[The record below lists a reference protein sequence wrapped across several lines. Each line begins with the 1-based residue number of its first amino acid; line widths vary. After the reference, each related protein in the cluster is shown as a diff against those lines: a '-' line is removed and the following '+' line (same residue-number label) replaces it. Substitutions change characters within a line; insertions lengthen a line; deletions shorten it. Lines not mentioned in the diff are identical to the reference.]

1 MVIHTMTALG
11 KIYKKSKNGL
21 LSCEHRIGTHPPYA
35 SGGTLVF
42 EMPLEKVFPEV
53 LMPSGMTGASGYL
66 CQGL

>member
-1 MVIHTMTALG
+1 MVIHTMAALG
-11 KIYKKSKNGL
+11 KIYKKIKKWL

-42 EMPLEKVFPEV
+42 GMPLEKVFPAV
-53 LMPSGMTGASGYL
+53 LMPSGMTGAGGYL